1 MSGTHITAHPLN
13 RKHKVDIRE
22 YLHCNSSDP
31 VQKYSMVT
39 HEHQAYQGVHWG
51 EMGSCLPETRKRE
64 LSEVKASKM
73 LKPFKCTCRLFL
85 MSLNWNTC
93 SQKQIHQQP
102 QPNGQFV
109 HRKRGESLWV
119 NYLSQII
126 HPALPDRAAFCVW
139 SLWATVMRIKG
150 SFVRGLSAEDVVENY
165 IKDKKSRVW
174 PKVANPSTTSEL
186 LSWSFDRRRK
196 REKNIY
202 NTNCFW
208 GCLKRGFY

>member
-1 MSGTHITAHPLN
+1 M
-13 RKHKVDIRE
+13 
-22 YLHCNSSDP
+22 
-31 VQKYSMVT
+31 T
-39 HEHQAYQGVHWG
+39 HELWAYQGVHWG
-51 EMGSCLPETRKRE
+51 EMGSALPKTKA
-64 LSEVKASKM
+64 ASKM
-73 LKPFKCTCRLFL
+73 LKPFKCTYRLFL
-85 MSLNWNTC
+85 MSLNSNTC
-93 SQKQIHQQP
+93 SQKQIHQQS

-196 REKNIY
+196 RGEKKK
-202 NTNCFW
+202 TPTVSETA
-208 GCLKRGFY
+208 